1 MSSGTGSSGTGSGA
15 TGDGGAGLGGHGG
28 GGGPSDGYSQ
38 DGVASAEVALRPAPE
53 VAQAVRVACQRL
65 FAIEAAFLDSY
76 HASLVHLV
84 PILEQT
90 TPDEGRAI
98 ADGLARSVLW
108 AALTDDPPEV
118 VEATFQSVGAEYY
131 RQGFPEEGYHGAG
144 HALLRSARDVYTS
157 EWSSELSSGWVAYF
171 AWLGAYL
178 QEGARQAREAGV
190 ASPII
195 GAPFEAAPA
204 ESAGSAGS
212 AHAGRPAHS
221 AGPID
226 QPVQQRRRAAGLDPD
241 DRMPYEP
248 SRDHAPTAQVPQP
261 RPDVPQRGWRRV
273 VDNLFR

>member
-1 MSSGTGSSGTGSGA
+1 MSSGTGSSA
-15 TGDGGAGLGGHGG
+15 TGDGSVRLGAHGG
-28 GGGPSDGYSQ
+28 GPADGYGQ
-38 DGVASAEVALRPAPE
+38 DGVASADVALRPAPD
-53 VAQAVRVACQRL
+53 VAQAVQVACQRL

-171 AWLGAYL
+171 AWLGAHL
-178 QEGARQAREAGV
+178 QEGARQAGEAGV
-190 ASPII
+190 ASPIT
-195 GAPFEAAPA
+195 GAPFEAEPA
-204 ESAGSAGS
+204 GSAGSAGS
-212 AHAGRPAHS
+212 AGPTHAAGPAHS
-221 AGPID
+221 AGSMD
-226 QPVQQRRRAAGLDPD
+226 QPAQQRRRAGGPDPD
-241 DRMPYEP
+241 DRAPFD
-248 SRDHAPTAQVPQP
+248 SSGDHAPMAQVPQP
-261 RPDVPQRGWRRV
+261 RPDVPQRGWRRL